1 MYNFC
6 LDPGPNQGYVWIWI
20 CNRQKKYFF
29 ATIDDSCTLCLS
41 NRERRSSDF
50 GLIRE
55 WNRKPRRSP
64 PLFCKCNMQHCG
76 HWTVFRI
83 HPVFLLIL
91 ILIFRIR
98 SGFLADPDPDSGK
111 KFDPDPEKKSESETL
126 VVEMAGSGE
135 NVYTNKEHSFE
146 K

>member
-1 MYNFC
+1 MFIAREQAEFEMGRQHLANMMGM
-6 LDPGPNQGYVWIWI
+6 DPHNMTQAHGTTLE
-20 CNRQKKYFF
+20 
-29 ATIDDSCTLCLS
+29 TIPPILS
-41 NRERRSSDF
+41 V
-50 GLIRE
+50 L
-55 WNRKPRRSP
+55 
-64 PLFCKCNMQHCG
+64 
-76 HWTVFRI
+76 WTVFRI

-111 KFDPDPEKKSESETL
+111 KFDPDPEKKSGSETL